1 MFDAVPIV
9 TTKEITENAQKKQ
22 RKESKCVTTKKKK
35 KNQNTKDNCKRGKGD
50 KITRRLEDINN

>member
-9 TTKEITENAQKKQ
+9 TTKKIIENAQKKW

-35 KNQNTKDNCKRGKGD
+35 TQKTTAKEERVTK
-50 KITRRLEDINN
+50 

>member
-9 TTKEITENAQKKQ
+9 TTKKIIENAQKKW

-35 KNQNTKDNCKRGKGD
+35 NTKDNCKRGKGD
-50 KITRRLEDINN
+50 KITRRLEDKQLTR